1 MAAEERERVIFRTY
15 KSGEF
20 EGDVLAVF
28 PDIPGAGRY
37 TTCYAAVGQHH
48 DCDYHR
54 GVLPV
59 TRPSTKAEARALMAE
74 LRSIG
79 YKLQVVQRFT
89 RRREG

>member
-1 MAAEERERVIFRTY
+1 MATEERNRVIFRTY

-48 DCDYHR
+48 DCDYH
-54 GVLPV
+54 GAVLPA
-59 TRPSTKAEARALMAE
+59 TRQSTEAEAAPLMAE

-79 YKLQVVQRFT
+79 YKLRPVRRFT
-89 RRREG
+89 RRRG